1 MAKKF
6 KLFKDGKTKS
16 VDTKEEA
23 EKCITNGWTL
33 VEDAQSFQVG
43 FSRSGIVKLASAN
56 LEPWQAFNE
65 FIANAIDSWIDS
77 PKKPR
82 PRLRIEIDINQES
95 NLSKSTIHLTDNAL
109 GMNQEGL
116 ENATKEF
123 LGSTKAQGK
132 NKNLYLGM
140 FGFGLLGSSFLLG
153 KSLTVITTKDNKTHS
168 KFSLN
173 EVEYLNG
180 KDADIISYKADTQDK
195 KIFKNSGTR
204 IIISDFKDKLS
215 PAVLSDYLKLSWK
228 YYLAKNHLGNAV
240 DIEFS
245 FNKNKV
251 DIIETPMGS
260 HANRPVYEESK
271 IPINIEFE
279 WKDPSTKEV
288 GKSVVKGKIGISGE
302 GGQSGTSGGFN
313 LYRRGQLIETY
324 NREFYAWGA
333 MTARMHGDLFID
345 LPVSM
350 QKNGYNKGSEA
361 WKACVKALTDS
372 IIYDVGKIS
381 GKFTRAMFDEK
392 TDKDIADKDKYFAEY
407 RQKFGL
413 PLTDKQKRIL
423 RKPEGDPEPPGG
435 DPEPPGGDPEPPGGD
450 PEPPEQEIKFKI
462 KSIFEFKFDDINQS
476 VEFVFGQ
483 NYKDKDPWFPMPDWD
498 SGKLLIGVNKLSSI
512 HDDIEKAYKNINT
525 GTNKLLIKTIALDC
539 IKQILKHED
548 YEIDIIARFSGKYIE
563 I

>member
-1 MAKKF
+1 MF
-6 KLFKDGKTKS
+6 DY
-16 VDTKEEA
+16 
-23 EKCITNGWTL
+23 
-33 VEDAQSFQVG
+33 
-43 FSRSGIVKLASAN
+43 
-56 LEPWQAFNE
+56 
-65 FIANAIDSWIDS
+65 

-82 PRLRIEIDINQES
+82 PKLSIEIDIDQKS
-95 NLSKSTIHLTDNAL
+95 NLSKSTIHITDNAL
-109 GMNQEGL
+109 GMDHEGL
-116 ENATKEF
+116 EGATKEF
-123 LGSTKAQGK
+123 LGSTKAEGE
-132 NKNLYLGM
+132 NKDLYLGM

-153 KSLTVITTKDNKTHS
+153 KSLTVITTKDNKTHA

-173 EVEYLNG
+173 EVEYLAG
-180 KDADIISYKADTQDK
+180 KDAEIISYKADTQDK
-195 KIFKNSGTR
+195 KLFKNSGTR

-228 YYLAKNHLGNAV
+228 YYLDKNDLGNAV
-240 DIEFS
+240 DIEFL
-245 FNKNKV
+245 FNNNKV
-251 DIIETPMGS
+251 DIIQTPMGS
-260 HANRPVYEESK
+260 HADRVVYEESK
-271 IPINIEFE
+271 IPVNIEFE

-288 GKSVVKGKIGISGE
+288 GKGVVEGIVGISGE
-302 GGQSGTSGGFN
+302 GGQSRTSGGFN

-361 WKACVKALTDS
+361 WKACAKALTKS
-372 IIYDVGKIS
+372 VIYDVGKIS
-381 GKFTRAMFDEK
+381 GKFTRALFEEK
-392 TDKDIADKDKYFAEY
+392 NERDIADKEKYFAEY
-407 RQKFGL
+407 RQMFGL

-423 RKPEGDPEPPGG
+423 KGPEGDPEPPGG

-450 PEPPEQEIKFKI
+450 PEPPEKEIKFKI
-462 KSIFEFKFDDINQS
+462 KSIFEFKFDGINES

-512 HDDIEKAYKNINT
+512 HDDIQKAHKNINT

-548 YEIDIIARFSGKYIE
+548 YEIDIIAKFSGKYIE

>member
-1 MAKKF
+1 MADKF
-6 KLFKDGKTKS
+6 KLYKDGETKS

-23 EKCITNGWTL
+23 EECITDGWTL
-33 VEDAQSFQVG
+33 IEDAQSFQVG

-65 FIANAIDSWIDS
+65 FIANAIDSWIDF
-77 PKKPR
+77 PKIPR
-82 PRLRIEIDINQES
+82 PKLRIEIDINQKS
-95 NLSKSTIHLTDNAL
+95 NLSKSTVHITDNAL
-109 GMNQEGL
+109 GMDHKSL

-123 LGSTKAQGK
+123 LGSTKAEGK

-153 KSLTVITTKDNKTHS
+153 KALTVITTKDNITHS

-173 EVEYLNG
+173 EVEYLDG
-180 KDADIISYKADTQDK
+180 KDAEIITYKADTQDK
-195 KIFKNSGTR
+195 NLFKNSGTR

-228 YYLAKNHLGNAV
+228 YYLDKNHLGDAV

-245 FNKNKV
+245 FNQNKV
-251 DIIETPMGS
+251 DIIQTQMGS
-260 HANRPVYEESK
+260 HANRLVYEESK
-271 IPINIEFE
+271 IPVNIEFQ
-279 WKDPSTKEV
+279 WKDPSTNEV
-288 GKSVVKGKIGISGE
+288 GKGVVEGIVGISGE

-324 NREFYAWGA
+324 NREFYTWGA

-361 WKACVKALTDS
+361 WKECAKALTES
-372 IIYDVGKIS
+372 VIYDVGKIS
-381 GKFTRAMFDEK
+381 GKFTRAMFEEK
-392 TDKDIADKDKYFAEY
+392 NEKDLADKEKYFAEY
-407 RQKFGL
+407 RQMFGL

-423 RKPEGDPEPPGG
+423 KSPGGGQDPPGG
-435 DPEPPGGDPEPPGGD
+435 GQDPPK
-450 PEPPEQEIKFKI
+450 QEIKFTI

-476 VEFVFGQ
+476 IEFVFGQ

-498 SGKLLIGVNKLSSI
+498 SGKLLIGINKLSSI
-512 HDDIEKAYKNINT
+512 HDEIEKAHKNINT

-539 IKQILKHED
+539 IKQVLKHED
-548 YEIDIIARFSGKYIE
+548 YEIDLIAKFSGKYIE